1 MRRYSKLNF
10 SANTGKKRGVIS
22 MKFMMDL
29 YGNGLLLGEKTLDSL
44 WMRQNLTMN
53 NIANVDTPG
62 FKSQY
67 MTFENELAQK
77 IRSALTVK
85 KTSMKNVARGIENMR
100 PSVHTTLNESTRLD
114 ENNVDMDQ
122 EQVELARTAY
132 EYQFMISSVS
142 SDLSRLRSAAK
153 NF

>member
-1 MRRYSKLNF
+1 
-10 SANTGKKRGVIS
+10 
-22 MKFMMDL
+22 MMDL

-44 WMRQNLTMN
+44 WMRQNLN

-132 EYQFMISSVS
+132 EYQYMISSVS

>member
-1 MRRYSKLNF
+1 
-10 SANTGKKRGVIS
+10 
-22 MKFMMDL
+22 MMDL

-67 MTFENELAQK
+67 MTFENDLARK
-77 IRSALTVK
+77 IQSALSVK

-122 EQVELARTAY
+122 EQVELVRTAY

>member
-1 MRRYSKLNF
+1 
-10 SANTGKKRGVIS
+10 
-22 MKFMMDL
+22 MMDL

-77 IRSALTVK
+77 IRSALTVQK
-85 KTSMKNVARGIENMR
+85 ASMKNVARGIENMR
-100 PSVHTTLNESTRLD
+100 PSVNTTLNESTRLD

-132 EYQFMISSVS
+132 EYQYMISSVS

>member
-1 MRRYSKLNF
+1 
-10 SANTGKKRGVIS
+10 
-22 MKFMMDL
+22 MMDL

-67 MTFENELAQK
+67 ITFENELARK
-77 IRSALTVK
+77 IQSALSVK

-132 EYQFMISSVS
+132 EYQYMISSVS

>member
-1 MRRYSKLNF
+1 
-10 SANTGKKRGVIS
+10 
-22 MKFMMDL
+22 MMDL

-67 MTFENELAQK
+67 MTFENELARK
-77 IRSALTVK
+77 IQSALSVK

-142 SDLSRLRSAAK
+142 SDLSQIGRAHV
-153 NF
+153 

>member
-1 MRRYSKLNF
+1 
-10 SANTGKKRGVIS
+10 
-22 MKFMMDL
+22 MMDL

-67 MTFENELAQK
+67 MTFENELARK
-77 IRSALTVK
+77 IQSALSVK

-114 ENNVDMDQ
+114 ENNVDMDL

-132 EYQFMISSVS
+132 EYQYMISSVS

>member
-1 MRRYSKLNF
+1 
-10 SANTGKKRGVIS
+10 
-22 MKFMMDL
+22 MMDL

-77 IRSALTVK
+77 IWSALTVK
-85 KTSMKNVARGIENMR
+85 KTSMKNVARGNENMR

>member
-1 MRRYSKLNF
+1 
-10 SANTGKKRGVIS
+10 
-22 MKFMMDL
+22 MMDL

-67 MTFENELAQK
+67 MTFENELARK
-77 IRSALTVK
+77 IQSALSVK
-85 KTSMKNVARGIENMR
+85 KTSMKNVERGIENMR
-100 PSVHTTLNESTRLD
+100 QSVHTTLNESTRLD

>member
-1 MRRYSKLNF
+1 
-10 SANTGKKRGVIS
+10 
-22 MKFMMDL
+22 MMDL

-100 PSVHTTLNESTRLD
+100 PSDHTTLNESTRLD

>member
-1 MRRYSKLNF
+1 
-10 SANTGKKRGVIS
+10 
-22 MKFMMDL
+22 MMDL

-77 IRSALTVK
+77 IRSALTVQK
-85 KTSMKNVARGIENMR
+85 ASMKNVAIGIENMR

>member
-1 MRRYSKLNF
+1 
-10 SANTGKKRGVIS
+10 
-22 MKFMMDL
+22 MMDL
-29 YGNGLLLGEKTLDSL
+29 YVNGLLLGEKTLDSL

-77 IRSALTVK
+77 ILSALTVQK
-85 KTSMKNVARGIENMR
+85 ASMKNVARGIENIR

-132 EYQFMISSVS
+132 EYQYMISSVS

>member
-1 MRRYSKLNF
+1 
-10 SANTGKKRGVIS
+10 
-22 MKFMMDL
+22 MMDL

-77 IRSALTVK
+77 IRSALTVQ

-114 ENNVDMDQ
+114 ENNVD
-122 EQVELARTAY
+122 
-132 EYQFMISSVS
+132 
-142 SDLSRLRSAAK
+142 K
-153 NF
+153 

>member
-1 MRRYSKLNF
+1 
-10 SANTGKKRGVIS
+10 
-22 MKFMMDL
+22 MMDL

-67 MTFENELAQK
+67 MTFENELARK
-77 IRSALTVK
+77 IQSALSVK

-114 ENNVDMDQ
+114 ENNVDLDQ
-122 EQVELARTAY
+122 EQVELARPAY
-132 EYQFMISSVS
+132 EYLCMISSVS

>member
-1 MRRYSKLNF
+1 
-10 SANTGKKRGVIS
+10 
-22 MKFMMDL
+22 MMDL

-100 PSVHTTLNESTRLD
+100 PSVHTTFYESTRLD

>member
-1 MRRYSKLNF
+1 M
-10 SANTGKKRGVIS
+10 TVIHPVLALVP
-22 MKFMMDL
+22 FA
-29 YGNGLLLGEKTLDSL
+29 LLLS
-44 WMRQNLTMN
+44 
-53 NIANVDTPG
+53 
-62 FKSQY
+62 
-67 MTFENELAQK
+67 
-77 IRSALTVK
+77 
-85 KTSMKNVARGIENMR
+85 
-100 PSVHTTLNESTRLD
+100 SVHTTLNESTRLD

>member
-1 MRRYSKLNF
+1 
-10 SANTGKKRGVIS
+10 
-22 MKFMMDL
+22 MMDL

-77 IRSALTVK
+77 IRSALTVQK
-85 KTSMKNVARGIENMR
+85 ASMKNVARGIENMR
-100 PSVHTTLNESTRLD
+100 PSVHTLNESTRLD

-132 EYQFMISSVS
+132 EYQYMISSVS

>member
-1 MRRYSKLNF
+1 
-10 SANTGKKRGVIS
+10 
-22 MKFMMDL
+22 MMDL

-114 ENNVDMDQ
+114 ANNVDMDQ

>member
-1 MRRYSKLNF
+1 
-10 SANTGKKRGVIS
+10 
-22 MKFMMDL
+22 MMDL
-29 YGNGLLLGEKTLDSL
+29 YGKWIITWRKTLDSL

-77 IRSALTVK
+77 IRSALTVQK
-85 KTSMKNVARGIENMR
+85 ASMKNVARGIENMR

-132 EYQFMISSVS
+132 EYQYMISSVS

>member
-1 MRRYSKLNF
+1 
-10 SANTGKKRGVIS
+10 
-22 MKFMMDL
+22 MMDL

-142 SDLSRLRSAAK
+142 SDLSRLRSADLK
-153 NF
+153 TLNHTNYTVKEENIK

>member
-1 MRRYSKLNF
+1 
-10 SANTGKKRGVIS
+10 
-22 MKFMMDL
+22 MMDL

-85 KTSMKNVARGIENMR
+85 KASMKNVARGIENMR
-100 PSVHTTLNESTRLD
+100 PSVHHDKRMNDCLPPILFSAIFKLLKVLPDTELD
-114 ENNVDMDQ
+114 
-122 EQVELARTAY
+122 AC
-132 EYQFMISSVS
+132 
-142 SDLSRLRSAAK
+142 
-153 NF
+153 

>member
-1 MRRYSKLNF
+1 
-10 SANTGKKRGVIS
+10 
-22 MKFMMDL
+22 MMDL

-77 IRSALTVK
+77 IRSALTVQK
-85 KTSMKNVARGIENMR
+85 ASMKNVARGIENMR

-122 EQVELARTAY
+122 EQVELVRTAY
-132 EYQFMISSVS
+132 EYQYMISSVS

>member
-1 MRRYSKLNF
+1 
-10 SANTGKKRGVIS
+10 
-22 MKFMMDL
+22 MMDL

-142 SDLSRLRSAAK
+142 SDLSRLRSAVSFRI
-153 NF
+153 NQG

>member
-1 MRRYSKLNF
+1 
-10 SANTGKKRGVIS
+10 
-22 MKFMMDL
+22 MMDL

-85 KTSMKNVARGIENMR
+85 KTSMKNVARGIENMS

-132 EYQFMISSVS
+132 EYQFMISSVI

>member
-1 MRRYSKLNF
+1 
-10 SANTGKKRGVIS
+10 
-22 MKFMMDL
+22 MMDL

-132 EYQFMISSVS
+132 EYQFMISSAS

>member
-1 MRRYSKLNF
+1 
-10 SANTGKKRGVIS
+10 
-22 MKFMMDL
+22 MMDL

-67 MTFENELAQK
+67 MTFENEL
-77 IRSALTVK
+77 ALTVK

>member
-1 MRRYSKLNF
+1 
-10 SANTGKKRGVIS
+10 
-22 MKFMMDL
+22 MMDL

-85 KTSMKNVARGIENMR
+85 KASMKNVARGIENMR
-100 PSVHTTLNESTRLD
+100 PSVHTTLHESTRLD

>member
-1 MRRYSKLNF
+1 
-10 SANTGKKRGVIS
+10 
-22 MKFMMDL
+22 MMDL

-77 IRSALTVK
+77 NPVCSYC
-85 KTSMKNVARGIENMR
+85 E
-100 PSVHTTLNESTRLD
+100 ED
-114 ENNVDMDQ
+114 F
-122 EQVELARTAY
+122 Y
-132 EYQFMISSVS
+132 EKCGKR
-142 SDLSRLRSAAK
+142 D
-153 NF
+153 

>member
-1 MRRYSKLNF
+1 
-10 SANTGKKRGVIS
+10 
-22 MKFMMDL
+22 MMDL

-77 IRSALTVK
+77 IRVCSYCAE
-85 KTSMKNVARGIENMR
+85 GF
-100 PSVHTTLNESTRLD
+100 
-114 ENNVDMDQ
+114 
-122 EQVELARTAY
+122 Y
-132 EYQFMISSVS
+132 EKCGKR
-142 SDLSRLRSAAK
+142 D
-153 NF
+153 

>member
-1 MRRYSKLNF
+1 
-10 SANTGKKRGVIS
+10 
-22 MKFMMDL
+22 MMDL

-122 EQVELARTAY
+122 EQAGVSLLAFEVYAFYIKSVARSFYSQLLLLWIPMRTK
-132 EYQFMISSVS
+132 FPLCF
-142 SDLSRLRSAAK
+142 LSAFFLML
-153 NF
+153 FLIPFI

>member
-1 MRRYSKLNF
+1 
-10 SANTGKKRGVIS
+10 
-22 MKFMMDL
+22 MMDL

-67 MTFENELAQK
+67 MTFENELARK
-77 IRSALTVK
+77 IQSALSVK

-100 PSVHTTLNESTRLD
+100 PGWMRIMWIWIRNRSNWR
-114 ENNVDMDQ
+114 
-122 EQVELARTAY
+122 EQLMNTN
-132 EYQFMISSVS
+132 
-142 SDLSRLRSAAK
+142 L
-153 NF
+153 

>member
-1 MRRYSKLNF
+1 
-10 SANTGKKRGVIS
+10 
-22 MKFMMDL
+22 MMDL

-44 WMRQNLTMN
+44 WMRQSLTMN

-77 IRSALTVK
+77 IRSALTVQK
-85 KTSMKNVARGIENMR
+85 ASMKNVARGIENMR

-132 EYQFMISSVS
+132 EYQYMISSVS